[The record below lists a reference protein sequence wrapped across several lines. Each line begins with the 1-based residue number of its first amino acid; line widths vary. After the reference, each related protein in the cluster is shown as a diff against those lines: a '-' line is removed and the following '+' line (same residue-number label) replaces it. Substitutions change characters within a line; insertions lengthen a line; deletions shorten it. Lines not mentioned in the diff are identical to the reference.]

1 MFAGDNREL
10 SETHMQFPAVWH
22 SADGSVEGSLQGRAA
37 QKRTRR
43 SVRQL
48 NAKIVSPLKMHII

>member
-10 SETHMQFPAVWH
+10 LETHMQFPAVWH
-22 SADGSVEGSLQGRAA
+22 SADGSVEGSSQGNAA
-37 QKRTRR
+37 RKRTQR